1 MSMEQGIQAEASITN
16 EAAAR
21 QMIAA
26 FRDQMEALSRSGAV
40 LFFLLLVPAIPL
52 FYLPASTIIGST
64 PAANVHASIILLALP
79 VVSMASAS
87 AICGDIVLRGFI
99 RAPAASL
106 VGRFLA
112 GLTVPV
118 AVVCG
123 AYGVAFAIS
132 TATCPMAYTW
142 EFLVSLGVAVAGTF
156 FFCAFSFM
164 MGIRFGNA
172 VLSFFLLA
180 VVIPAACLSI
190 AYAVPGLAPIMEY
203 SPVFSTDMSL
213 NILGSSGLSF
223 ASLVSVA
230 LGGRLESFAGSVPAV
245 MSAVSAILGLACV
258 VTGCRWAD
266 RRDAR
271 CAKRQPCSSFVS
283 RY

>member
-1 MSMEQGIQAEASITN
+1 MEQGIQAEASITN

-21 QMIAA
+21 QMLAA

-87 AICGDIVLRGFI
+87 AICGDIVLWGFI

-132 TATCPMAYTW
+132 AMTCPMAYTW
-142 EFLVSLGVAVAGTF
+142 LFLASLGVALAGTF
-156 FFCAFSFM
+156 FCCAFSFM
-164 MGIRFGNA
+164 MGIRFGDA
-172 VLSFFLLA
+172 TLSFFLLA
-180 VVIPAACLSI
+180 IAMPAVCLLV
-190 AYAVPGLAPIMEY
+190 AWAVPGLAPAIGCA
-203 SPVFSTDMSL
+203 PVFSADLALS
-213 NILGSSGLSF
+213 ILGGAGLSLDGL
-223 ASLVSVA
+223 ASLAIEGHLGSLVAGADPLLISAVSVA
-230 LGGRLESFAGSVPAV
+230 F
-245 MSAVSAILGLACV
+245 GLACV
-258 VTGCRWAD
+258 AAGCRWAG
-266 RRDAR
+266 RRDA
-271 CAKRQPCSSFVS
+271 
-283 RY
+283 